1 VDGESYYD
9 ARGEE
14 TEGEKK
20 KKDEK
25 DENVFAKATALF
37 VVLAKD

>member
-1 VDGESYYD
+1 MR
-9 ARGEE
+9 AAKKPKAK
-14 TEGEKK
+14 KK